1 MTQNSSFE
9 LTDCLPTTAAVGVY
23 RSCAVCG
30 STQYVLNVN
39 VVGDVRAV
47 QIGDNNVVNVP
58 SAPSIGTTL
67 LQTDSD
73 SSNAVSSI
81 NVHVVSDDVRE
92 PKKKLRQRRLP
103 SSSSSS
109 RSNVF
114 VGEMKLLACQSDSS
128 TLEQALDLFH
138 NCITHLHPLRD
149 DGQWDH
155 FDLTAQD
162 LLEKNPDNLACQ
174 TIIYLEKSLALSL
187 QGKLT
192 ESENMIN
199 DSMKNIPQMS
209 GSIRR
214 LLDVLMNCYM
224 CQVSRRKQFLEQA
237 KMFVETAKE
246 KSRGFP
252 PCLAIAIVL
261 YEEGSYKRDFAA
273 TVKRWKKEQAI
284 AEAKEV
290 MARCVEFCC
299 RLDRKQEVYVRKQH
313 IAISRMAI
321 MGLQCETKVSRSE
334 SISTENIKEA
344 KKLLET
350 LESDYYY
357 QTEMQGGRIQRLIAK
372 ADLCYRLGHLAKA
385 EKIGLKALD
394 IAKRLHF
401 NLDVNPLEERLA
413 EIHHQK
419 IIQSPSNVTF
429 REIRGIIDSSS
440 DSSQNSTP
448 YSSEYEEDLSPIS
461 EVFLPKNLAD
471 LVIFS

>member
-1 MTQNSSFE
+1 MAQNSSIE
-9 LTDCLPTTAAVGVY
+9 LNDCLPATAAVGVY

-30 STQYVLNVN
+30 STQYVLKLNVF
-39 VVGDVRAV
+39 GDVRAV
-47 QIGDNNVVNVP
+47 QIGDHNVANVP
-58 SAPSIGTTL
+58 SAPSIGATL

-73 SSNAVSSI
+73 SSNALSSI

-92 PKKKLRQRRLP
+92 PKKKLRKRRSP

-128 TLEQALDLFH
+128 NLEQALDLFH

-162 LLEKNPDNLACQ
+162 LLQKNAHNLACQ

-192 ESENMIN
+192 ESENLIN

-214 LLDVLMNCYM
+214 LLDVLTNCYM
-224 CQVSRRKQFLEQA
+224 CQVSRRKKFLDQA
-237 KMFVETAKE
+237 NMYVRKAKE

-261 YEEGSYKRDFAA
+261 YEEGGYKRDFAA
-273 TVKRWKKEQAI
+273 TVKGWKKEQAI

-290 MARCVEFCC
+290 MERCVELCC
-299 RLDRKQEVYVRKQH
+299 RLDRQEVYVRKQH

-321 MGLQCETKVSRSE
+321 MGLQCEKKVSRSE
-334 SISTENIKEA
+334 SISTKNIKEA
-344 KKLLET
+344 KTLLET
-350 LESDYYY
+350 LESDYYC
-357 QTEMQGGRIQRLIAK
+357 QTEMQGGRIQRLIANV
-372 ADLCYRLGHLAKA
+372 DLCYRLGHLAKA
-385 EKIGLKALD
+385 EQIGRKALE

-413 EIHHQK
+413 EIHQK
-419 IIQSPSNVTF
+419 RSI
-429 REIRGIIDSSS
+429 REIPGIIDSFS
-440 DSSQNSTP
+440 DSSQNSSP

-461 EVFLPKNLAD
+461 EVFLPKNIAD

>member
-9 LTDCLPTTAAVGVY
+9 LNNCLPTTAAVGVY

-30 STQYVLNVN
+30 STQYVLKLNVF
-39 VVGDVRAV
+39 GDVRAV
-47 QIGDNNVVNVP
+47 QIGDHNVANVP
-58 SAPSIGTTL
+58 SAPSIGATL

-92 PKKKLRQRRLP
+92 PKKKLRQRRFP

-128 TLEQALDLFH
+128 NLEQALDLFH

-155 FDLTAQD
+155 FELAAQD
-162 LLEKNPDNLACQ
+162 LLERNADNVACQ

-192 ESENMIN
+192 ESENLIN

-214 LLDVLMNCYM
+214 LLDVLTNCYM
-224 CQVSRRKQFLEQA
+224 CQVSRRKKFLDQA
-237 KMFVETAKE
+237 NMYVRKAKE

-261 YEEGSYKRDFAA
+261 YEEGGYKRDFAA
-273 TVKRWKKEQAI
+273 TVKGWKKEQAI

-290 MARCVEFCC
+290 MERCVELCC
-299 RLDRKQEVYVRKQH
+299 RLDRQEVYVRKQH

-334 SISTENIKEA
+334 SISTKNIKEA
-344 KKLLET
+344 KTLLET
-350 LESDYYY
+350 LESDYYC
-357 QTEMQGGRIQRLIAK
+357 QTEMQGGRIQRLIANV
-372 ADLCYRLGHLAKA
+372 DLCYRLGHLAKA
-385 EKIGLKALD
+385 EQIGRKALE

-413 EIHHQK
+413 EIHQK
-419 IIQSPSNVTF
+419 RSI
-429 REIRGIIDSSS
+429 REIPGIIDSFS
-440 DSSQNSTP
+440 DSSQNSSP

-461 EVFLPKNLAD
+461 EVFLPKNIAD

>member
-1 MTQNSSFE
+1 MAQNSSFE
-9 LTDCLPTTAAVGVY
+9 LNDCLPTTAAVGVY

-30 STQYVLNVN
+30 STQYVLKLNVF
-39 VVGDVRAV
+39 GDVRAV
-47 QIGDNNVVNVP
+47 QIGDHNVANVP
-58 SAPSIGTTL
+58 SAPSIGATL

-92 PKKKLRQRRLP
+92 PKKKLRQRRFP

-128 TLEQALDLFH
+128 NLEQALDLFH

-155 FDLTAQD
+155 FELAAQG
-162 LLEKNPDNLACQ
+162 LLERNADNLACQ

-192 ESENMIN
+192 ESENLIN

-214 LLDVLMNCYM
+214 LLDVLTNCYM
-224 CQVSRRKQFLEQA
+224 CQVSRRKKFLDQA
-237 KMFVETAKE
+237 NMYVRKAKE

-261 YEEGSYKRDFAA
+261 YEEGGYKRDFAA
-273 TVKRWKKEQAI
+273 TVKGWKKEQAI

-290 MARCVEFCC
+290 MERCVELCC
-299 RLDRKQEVYVRKQH
+299 RLDRQEVYVRKQH

-321 MGLQCETKVSRSE
+321 MGLQCETNVSRSE
-334 SISTENIKEA
+334 SISTKNIKEA
-344 KKLLET
+344 KTLLET
-350 LESDYYY
+350 LESDYYC

-372 ADLCYRLGHLAKA
+372 VDLCYRLGHLGKA
-385 EKIGLKALD
+385 EQIGRKALE

-413 EIHHQK
+413 EIHQK
-419 IIQSPSNVTF
+419 RSI
-429 REIRGIIDSSS
+429 REIPGIIDSFS
-440 DSSQNSTP
+440 DSSQNSSP

-461 EVFLPKNLAD
+461 EVFLPKNIAD

>member
-9 LTDCLPTTAAVGVY
+9 LNDCLPTTAAVGVY

-30 STQYVLNVN
+30 STQYVLKLNVF
-39 VVGDVRAV
+39 GDVRAV
-47 QIGDNNVVNVP
+47 QIGDHNVANVR
-58 SAPSIGTTL
+58 SAPSIGATL

-92 PKKKLRQRRLP
+92 PKKKLGQRRLP

-128 TLEQALDLFH
+128 NLEQALDLFH

-155 FDLTAQD
+155 FELAAQG
-162 LLEKNPDNLACQ
+162 LLERNADNLACQ

-192 ESENMIN
+192 ESQNLIN

-214 LLDVLMNCYM
+214 LLDVLTNCYM
-224 CQVSRRKQFLEQA
+224 CQVSRRKKFLDQA
-237 KMFVETAKE
+237 NMYVRKAKE

-261 YEEGSYKRDFAA
+261 YEEGGYKRDFAA
-273 TVKRWKKEQAI
+273 TVKGWKKEQAI
-284 AEAKEV
+284 TEAKEV
-290 MARCVEFCC
+290 MERCVELCC
-299 RLDRKQEVYVRKQH
+299 RLDRQEVYVRKQH

-334 SISTENIKEA
+334 SISTKNIKEA
-344 KKLLET
+344 KTLLET
-350 LESDYYY
+350 LESDYYC
-357 QTEMQGGRIQRLIAK
+357 QTEMQGGRIQRLIANV
-372 ADLCYRLGHLAKA
+372 DLCYRLGHLAKA
-385 EKIGLKALD
+385 EQIGRKALE

-413 EIHHQK
+413 EIHQK
-419 IIQSPSNVTF
+419 RSI
-429 REIRGIIDSSS
+429 REIPGIIDSFS
-440 DSSQNSTP
+440 DSSQNSSP

-461 EVFLPKNLAD
+461 EVFLPKNIAD

>member
-1 MTQNSSFE
+1 M
-9 LTDCLPTTAAVGVY
+9 LK
-23 RSCAVCG
+23 
-30 STQYVLNVN
+30 LNVF
-39 VVGDVRAV
+39 GDVRAV
-47 QIGDNNVVNVP
+47 QIGDHNVANVP
-58 SAPSIGTTL
+58 SAPSIGATL

-73 SSNAVSSI
+73 SSNAVSSL

-92 PKKKLRQRRLP
+92 PKKKLRQRRFP

-128 TLEQALDLFH
+128 NLEQALDLFH

-155 FDLTAQD
+155 FELAAQG
-162 LLEKNPDNLACQ
+162 LLERNADNLACQ

-192 ESENMIN
+192 ESENLIN

-214 LLDVLMNCYM
+214 LLDVLTNCYM
-224 CQVSRRKQFLEQA
+224 CQVSRRKKFLDQA
-237 KMFVETAKE
+237 NMYVRKAKE

-261 YEEGSYKRDFAA
+261 YEEGGYKRDFAA
-273 TVKRWKKEQAI
+273 TVKGWKKEQAI

-290 MARCVEFCC
+290 MERCVELCC
-299 RLDRKQEVYVRKQH
+299 RLDRQEVYVRKQH

-334 SISTENIKEA
+334 SISTKNIKEA
-344 KKLLET
+344 KTLLET
-350 LESDYYY
+350 LESDYYC
-357 QTEMQGGRIQRLIAK
+357 QTEMQGGRIQRLIANV
-372 ADLCYRLGHLAKA
+372 DLCYRLGHLAKA
-385 EKIGLKALD
+385 EQIGRKALE

-413 EIHHQK
+413 EIHQK
-419 IIQSPSNVTF
+419 RSI
-429 REIRGIIDSSS
+429 REIPGIIDSFS
-440 DSSQNSTP
+440 DSSQNSSP

-461 EVFLPKNLAD
+461 EVFLPKNIAD

>member
-1 MTQNSSFE
+1 M
-9 LTDCLPTTAAVGVY
+9 LK
-23 RSCAVCG
+23 
-30 STQYVLNVN
+30 LNVF
-39 VVGDVRAV
+39 GDVRAV
-47 QIGDNNVVNVP
+47 QIGDHNVANVR
-58 SAPSIGTTL
+58 SAPSIGATL

-92 PKKKLRQRRLP
+92 PKKKLGQRRLP

-128 TLEQALDLFH
+128 NLEQALDLFH

-155 FDLTAQD
+155 FELAAQG
-162 LLEKNPDNLACQ
+162 LLERNADNLACQ

-192 ESENMIN
+192 ESENLIN

-214 LLDVLMNCYM
+214 LLDVLTNCYM
-224 CQVSRRKQFLEQA
+224 CQVSRRKKFLDQA
-237 KMFVETAKE
+237 NMYVRKAKE

-261 YEEGSYKRDFAA
+261 YEEGGYKRDFAA
-273 TVKRWKKEQAI
+273 TVKGWKKEQAI
-284 AEAKEV
+284 TEAKEV
-290 MARCVEFCC
+290 MERCVELCC
-299 RLDRKQEVYVRKQH
+299 RLDRQEVYVRKQH

-334 SISTENIKEA
+334 SISTKNIKEA
-344 KKLLET
+344 KTLLET
-350 LESDYYY
+350 LESDYYC
-357 QTEMQGGRIQRLIAK
+357 QTEMQGGRIQRLIANV
-372 ADLCYRLGHLAKA
+372 DLCYRLGHLAKA
-385 EKIGLKALD
+385 EQIGRKALE

-413 EIHHQK
+413 EIHQK
-419 IIQSPSNVTF
+419 RSI
-429 REIRGIIDSSS
+429 REIPGIIDSFS
-440 DSSQNSTP
+440 DSSQNSSP

-461 EVFLPKNLAD
+461 EVFLPKNIAD

>member
-9 LTDCLPTTAAVGVY
+9 LNDCLPTTTSAAVGVY

-30 STQYVLNVN
+30 STQFVLNIN
-39 VVGDVRAV
+39 VSGDVRAV
-47 QIGDNNVVNVP
+47 QIGDHNVVNVP
-58 SAPSIGTTL
+58 SAPSSGATV
-67 LQTDSD
+67 LQSD
-73 SSNAVSSI
+73 PSNAASST
-81 NVHVVSDDVRE
+81 NAHVVSDDVRE
-92 PKKKLRQRRLP
+92 PEKKLRLRRVP
-103 SSSSSS
+103 SSSPSSG
-109 RSNVF
+109 SNVF
-114 VGEMKLLACQSDSS
+114 VGEMKLLASQSDSS
-128 TLEQALDLFH
+128 NLEQALDLFH
-138 NCITHLHPLRD
+138 NCVTHLHPFRD
-149 DGQWDH
+149 DGQWGH
-155 FDLTAQD
+155 FERAAED
-162 LLEKNPDNLACQ
+162 LLKKNADDLACQ
-174 TIIYLEKSLALSL
+174 TIILLEKSLALSL

-192 ESENMIN
+192 ESENLIN
-199 DSMKNIPQMS
+199 DSMKNIPLMS

-214 LLDVLMNCYM
+214 LLDVLTNCYM
-224 CQVSRRKQFLEQA
+224 CQVSRRKKFLDQA
-237 KMFVETAKE
+237 NMYVRKAKE

-273 TVKRWKKEQAI
+273 TVKGWKKEQAI

-290 MARCVEFCC
+290 MERCVEFCC
-299 RLDRKQEVYVRKQH
+299 RLDRQQAVYVRKQH

-321 MGLQCETKVSRSE
+321 MGLQCETRVSRSE
-334 SISTENIKEA
+334 SINTKNIKEA
-344 KKLLET
+344 RTLLET
-350 LESDYYY
+350 LETDYYC

-372 ADLCYRLGHLAKA
+372 VDLCYRLGHLAKA

-413 EIHHQK
+413 EIHQK
-419 IIQSPSNVTF
+419 IIQLPGNATF
-429 REIRGIIDSSS
+429 REIPGIIDSSS

-448 YSSEYEEDLSPIS
+448 YSSEEDLLPIS

>member
-1 MTQNSSFE
+1 MAQNSSFE
-9 LTDCLPTTAAVGVY
+9 LNDCLPTTAAVGVY

-30 STQYVLNVN
+30 STQYVLKLNVF
-39 VVGDVRAV
+39 GDVRAV
-47 QIGDNNVVNVP
+47 QIGDHNVANVP
-58 SAPSIGTTL
+58 SAPSIGATL

-92 PKKKLRQRRLP
+92 PKKKLRQRRFP

-128 TLEQALDLFH
+128 NLEQALDLFH

-155 FDLTAQD
+155 FELAAQG
-162 LLEKNPDNLACQ
+162 LLERNADNLACQ

-192 ESENMIN
+192 ESENLIN

-214 LLDVLMNCYM
+214 LLDVLTNCYM
-224 CQVSRRKQFLEQA
+224 CQVSRRKKFLDQA
-237 KMFVETAKE
+237 NMYVRKAKE

-261 YEEGSYKRDFAA
+261 YEEGGYKRDFAA
-273 TVKRWKKEQAI
+273 TVKGWKKEQAI

-290 MARCVEFCC
+290 MEWCVELCC
-299 RLDRKQEVYVRKQH
+299 RLDRQEVYVRKQH

-334 SISTENIKEA
+334 SISTKNIKEA
-344 KKLLET
+344 KTLLET
-350 LESDYYY
+350 LESDYYC

-372 ADLCYRLGHLAKA
+372 VDLCYRLGHLAKA
-385 EKIGLKALD
+385 EQIGRKALE

-413 EIHHQK
+413 EIHQK
-419 IIQSPSNVTF
+419 RSI
-429 REIRGIIDSSS
+429 REIPGIIDSFS
-440 DSSQNSTP
+440 DSSQNSSP

-461 EVFLPKNLAD
+461 EVFLPKNIAD

>member
-1 MTQNSSFE
+1 MAQNSSFE
-9 LTDCLPTTAAVGVY
+9 LNDCLPTTAAVGVY

-30 STQYVLNVN
+30 STQYVLKLNVF
-39 VVGDVRAV
+39 GDVRAV
-47 QIGDNNVVNVP
+47 QIGDHNVANVA
-58 SAPSIGTTL
+58 SAPSIGATL

-92 PKKKLRQRRLP
+92 PKKKLRQRRFP

-128 TLEQALDLFH
+128 NLEQALDLFH

-155 FDLTAQD
+155 FELAAQG
-162 LLEKNPDNLACQ
+162 LLERNADNLACQ
-174 TIIYLEKSLALSL
+174 IIIYLEKSLALSL

-192 ESENMIN
+192 ESENLIN

-214 LLDVLMNCYM
+214 LLDVLTNCYM
-224 CQVSRRKQFLEQA
+224 CQVSRRKKFLDQA
-237 KMFVETAKE
+237 NMYVRKAKE

-261 YEEGSYKRDFAA
+261 YEEGGYKRDFAA
-273 TVKRWKKEQAI
+273 TVKGWKKEQAI

-290 MARCVEFCC
+290 MERCVELCC
-299 RLDRKQEVYVRKQH
+299 RLDRQEVYVRKQH

-334 SISTENIKEA
+334 SISTKNIKEA
-344 KKLLET
+344 KTLLET
-350 LESDYYY
+350 LESDYYC
-357 QTEMQGGRIQRLIAK
+357 QTEMQGGRIQRLIANV
-372 ADLCYRLGHLAKA
+372 DLCYRLGHLAKA
-385 EKIGLKALD
+385 EQIGRKALE

-413 EIHHQK
+413 EIHQK
-419 IIQSPSNVTF
+419 RSI
-429 REIRGIIDSSS
+429 REIPGIIDSFS
-440 DSSQNSTP
+440 DSSQNSSP

-461 EVFLPKNLAD
+461 EVFLPKNIAD

>member
-1 MTQNSSFE
+1 MAQNSSFE
-9 LTDCLPTTAAVGVY
+9 LNDCLPTTAAVGVY

-30 STQYVLNVN
+30 STQYVLKLNVF
-39 VVGDVRAV
+39 GDVRAV
-47 QIGDNNVVNVP
+47 QIGDHNVANVP
-58 SAPSIGTTL
+58 SAPSIGATL

-92 PKKKLRQRRLP
+92 PKKKLGQRRLR

-128 TLEQALDLFH
+128 NLEQALDLFH

-155 FDLTAQD
+155 FELAAQG
-162 LLEKNPDNLACQ
+162 LLERNADNLACQ
-174 TIIYLEKSLALSL
+174 TIIHLEKSLALSL

-192 ESENMIN
+192 ESENLIN

-214 LLDVLMNCYM
+214 LLDVLMDCYM

-261 YEEGSYKRDFAA
+261 YEEGGYKRDFAA
-273 TVKRWKKEQAI
+273 TVKGWKKEQAI

-290 MARCVEFCC
+290 MERCVELCC
-299 RLDRKQEVYVRKQH
+299 RLDRQQEVYVRKQH

-334 SISTENIKEA
+334 SINKKNIKEA
-344 KKLLET
+344 KILLET
-350 LESDYYY
+350 LESDYYC
-357 QTEMQGGRIQRLIAK
+357 QTEKQGGRIQRLIANV
-372 ADLCYRLGHLAKA
+372 DLCYRLGHLAKA
-385 EKIGLKALD
+385 EKIGRKALE

-413 EIHHQK
+413 EIHQK

-429 REIRGIIDSSS
+429 REIPGIIDSFS
-440 DSSQNSTP
+440 DSSQNSSP

-461 EVFLPKNLAD
+461 EVFLPKNIAD

>member
-9 LTDCLPTTAAVGVY
+9 LNDCLPTTAAVGVY

-30 STQYVLNVN
+30 STQYVLKLNVF
-39 VVGDVRAV
+39 GDVRAV
-47 QIGDNNVVNVP
+47 QIGDHNVANVP
-58 SAPSIGTTL
+58 SAPSSGATL

-92 PKKKLRQRRLP
+92 PKKKLGQRRLP

-128 TLEQALDLFH
+128 NLEQALDLFH

-155 FDLTAQD
+155 FELAAQG
-162 LLEKNPDNLACQ
+162 LLERNADNLACQ

-192 ESENMIN
+192 EAENLIN

-214 LLDVLMNCYM
+214 LLDVLTNCYM
-224 CQVSRRKQFLEQA
+224 CQVSRRKKFLDQA
-237 KMFVETAKE
+237 NMYVRKAKE

-261 YEEGSYKRDFAA
+261 YEEGGYKRDFAA
-273 TVKRWKKEQAI
+273 TVKGWKKEQAI

-290 MARCVEFCC
+290 MERCVELCC
-299 RLDRKQEVYVRKQH
+299 RLDRQEVYVRKQH

-321 MGLQCETKVSRSE
+321 MGLQCEKKVSRSE
-334 SISTENIKEA
+334 SISTKNIKEA
-344 KKLLET
+344 KTLLET
-350 LESDYYY
+350 LESDYYC
-357 QTEMQGGRIQRLIAK
+357 QTEMQGGRIQRLIANV
-372 ADLCYRLGHLAKA
+372 DLCYRLGHLAKA
-385 EKIGLKALD
+385 EQIGRKALE

-413 EIHHQK
+413 EIHQK
-419 IIQSPSNVTF
+419 RSI
-429 REIRGIIDSSS
+429 REIPGIIDSFS
-440 DSSQNSTP
+440 DSSQNSSP

-461 EVFLPKNLAD
+461 EVFLPKNIAD

>member
-1 MTQNSSFE
+1 MAQNSSFE
-9 LTDCLPTTAAVGVY
+9 LNDYLPTTAAVGVY

-30 STQYVLNVN
+30 STQYVLKLNVF
-39 VVGDVRAV
+39 GDVRAV
-47 QIGDNNVVNVP
+47 QIGDHNVANVP
-58 SAPSIGTTL
+58 SAPSIGATL

-92 PKKKLRQRRLP
+92 PKKKLRQRRFP

-114 VGEMKLLACQSDSS
+114 VGEMKLRACQSDSS
-128 TLEQALDLFH
+128 NLEQALDLFH

-155 FDLTAQD
+155 FELAAQG
-162 LLEKNPDNLACQ
+162 LLERNANNLACQ
-174 TIIYLEKSLALSL
+174 TIIHLEKSLALSL

-192 ESENMIN
+192 ESENLID

-214 LLDVLMNCYM
+214 LLDVLTNCYM
-224 CQVSRRKQFLEQA
+224 CQVSRRKKFLDQA
-237 KMFVETAKE
+237 NMYVRKAKE

-261 YEEGSYKRDFAA
+261 YEEGGYKRDFAA
-273 TVKRWKKEQAI
+273 TVKGWKKEQAI

-290 MARCVEFCC
+290 MERCVELCC
-299 RLDRKQEVYVRKQH
+299 RLDRQEVYVRKQH

-334 SISTENIKEA
+334 SISTKNIKEA
-344 KKLLET
+344 KTLLET
-350 LESDYYY
+350 LESDYYC
-357 QTEMQGGRIQRLIAK
+357 QTEMQGGRIQRLIANV
-372 ADLCYRLGHLAKA
+372 DLCYRLGHLAKA
-385 EKIGLKALD
+385 EQIGRKALE

-413 EIHHQK
+413 EIHQK
-419 IIQSPSNVTF
+419 RSI
-429 REIRGIIDSSS
+429 REIPGIIDSFS
-440 DSSQNSTP
+440 DSSQNSSP

-461 EVFLPKNLAD
+461 EVFLPKNIAD

>member
-1 MTQNSSFE
+1 MAQNSSFE
-9 LTDCLPTTAAVGVY
+9 LNDCLPTTAAVGVY

-30 STQYVLNVN
+30 STQYVLKLNVF
-39 VVGDVRAV
+39 GDVRAV
-47 QIGDNNVVNVP
+47 QIGDHNVANVP
-58 SAPSIGTTL
+58 SAPSSGATL

-73 SSNAVSSI
+73 SSNALSSI

-92 PKKKLRQRRLP
+92 PKKKLGKRRLR

-128 TLEQALDLFH
+128 NLEQALDLFH

-162 LLEKNPDNLACQ
+162 LLEKNAHNLACQ

-192 ESENMIN
+192 ESENLIN

-214 LLDVLMNCYM
+214 LLDVLTNCYM
-224 CQVSRRKQFLEQA
+224 CQVSRRKKFLDQA
-237 KMFVETAKE
+237 NMYVRKAKE

-261 YEEGSYKRDFAA
+261 YEEGGYKRDFAA
-273 TVKRWKKEQAI
+273 TVKGWKKEQAI

-290 MARCVEFCC
+290 MERCVELCC
-299 RLDRKQEVYVRKQH
+299 RLDRQEVYVRKQH

-334 SISTENIKEA
+334 SISTKNIKEA
-344 KKLLET
+344 KTLLET
-350 LESDYYY
+350 LESDYYC
-357 QTEMQGGRIQRLIAK
+357 QTEMQGGRIQRLIANV
-372 ADLCYRLGHLAKA
+372 DLCYRLGHLAKA
-385 EKIGLKALD
+385 EQIGRKALE

-413 EIHHQK
+413 EIHQK
-419 IIQSPSNVTF
+419 RSI
-429 REIRGIIDSSS
+429 REIPGIIDSFS
-440 DSSQNSTP
+440 DSSQNSSP

-461 EVFLPKNLAD
+461 EVFLPKNIAD

>member
-9 LTDCLPTTAAVGVY
+9 LNDCLPTTAAVGVY

-30 STQYVLNVN
+30 STQYVLKLNVF
-39 VVGDVRAV
+39 GDVRAV
-47 QIGDNNVVNVP
+47 QIGDHNVANVP
-58 SAPSIGTTL
+58 SAPSIGATL

-92 PKKKLRQRRLP
+92 PKKKLRQRRFP

-114 VGEMKLLACQSDSS
+114 VGEMKLRACQSDSS
-128 TLEQALDLFH
+128 NLEQALDLFH

-155 FDLTAQD
+155 FELAAQG
-162 LLEKNPDNLACQ
+162 LLERNANNLACQ
-174 TIIYLEKSLALSL
+174 TIIHLEKSLALSL

-192 ESENMIN
+192 ESENLIN

-214 LLDVLMNCYM
+214 LLDVLTNCYM
-224 CQVSRRKQFLEQA
+224 CQVSRRKKFLDQA
-237 KMFVETAKE
+237 NMYVRKAKE

-261 YEEGSYKRDFAA
+261 YEEGGYKRDFAA
-273 TVKRWKKEQAI
+273 TVKGWKKEQAI

-290 MARCVEFCC
+290 MERCVELCC
-299 RLDRKQEVYVRKQH
+299 RLDRQEVYVRKQH

-334 SISTENIKEA
+334 SISTKNIKEA
-344 KKLLET
+344 KTLLET
-350 LESDYYY
+350 LESDYYC
-357 QTEMQGGRIQRLIAK
+357 QTEMQGGRIQRLIANV
-372 ADLCYRLGHLAKA
+372 DLCYRLGHLAKA
-385 EKIGLKALD
+385 EQIGRKALE

-413 EIHHQK
+413 EIHQK
-419 IIQSPSNVTF
+419 RSI
-429 REIRGIIDSSS
+429 REIPGIIDSFS
-440 DSSQNSTP
+440 DSSQNSSP

-461 EVFLPKNLAD
+461 EVFLPKNIAD

>member
-1 MTQNSSFE
+1 MAQNSSFE
-9 LTDCLPTTAAVGVY
+9 LNDCLPTTAAVGVY

-30 STQYVLNVN
+30 STQYVLKLNVF
-39 VVGDVRAV
+39 GDVRAV
-47 QIGDNNVVNVP
+47 QIGDHNVANVP
-58 SAPSIGTTL
+58 SAPSIGATL

-92 PKKKLRQRRLP
+92 PKKKLRKRRFP

-128 TLEQALDLFH
+128 NLEQALDLFH
-138 NCITHLHPLRD
+138 YCITHLHPLRD

-155 FDLTAQD
+155 FELAAQG
-162 LLEKNPDNLACQ
+162 LLERNADNLACQ

-192 ESENMIN
+192 ESENLIN
-199 DSMKNIPQMS
+199 NSMKNIPQMS

-224 CQVSRRKQFLEQA
+224 CQVSRRKKFLDQA
-237 KMFVETAKE
+237 NMYVRKAKE

-252 PCLAIAIVL
+252 PCLAVAIVL

-273 TVKRWKKEQAI
+273 TVKGWKKEQAI

-290 MARCVEFCC
+290 MERCVELCC
-299 RLDRKQEVYVRKQH
+299 RLDRQEVYVRKQH

-334 SISTENIKEA
+334 SISTKNIKEA
-344 KKLLET
+344 KTLLET
-350 LESDYYY
+350 LESDYYCE
-357 QTEMQGGRIQRLIAK
+357 TEMQGGRIQRLIANV
-372 ADLCYRLGHLAKA
+372 DLCYRLGHLAKA
-385 EKIGLKALD
+385 EQIGRKALE

-413 EIHHQK
+413 EIHQK
-419 IIQSPSNVTF
+419 RSI
-429 REIRGIIDSSS
+429 REIPGIIDSFS
-440 DSSQNSTP
+440 DSSQNSSP

-461 EVFLPKNLAD
+461 EVFLPKNIAD

>member
-9 LTDCLPTTAAVGVY
+9 WNDCLPTTTTAAVGVY

-30 STQYVLNVN
+30 STQFVLNIN
-39 VVGDVRAV
+39 VSGDVRAV
-47 QIGDNNVVNVP
+47 QIGDHNVVNVP
-58 SAPSIGTTL
+58 SALSSGATV
-67 LQTDSD
+67 LQSD
-73 SSNAVSSI
+73 SSNAASST
-81 NVHVVSDDVRE
+81 NAHVVSDDVRQPE
-92 PKKKLRQRRLP
+92 KKLRLRRVP
-103 SSSSSS
+103 SSSPSSG
-109 RSNVF
+109 SNVF
-114 VGEMKLLACQSDSS
+114 VGEMKLLASQSDSS
-128 TLEQALDLFH
+128 NLEQALDLFH
-138 NCITHLHPLRD
+138 NCITHLHPFRD

-155 FDLTAQD
+155 FECAAED
-162 LLEKNPDNLACQ
+162 LLKKNADDLACQ
-174 TIIYLEKSLALSL
+174 TIILLEKSLALSL

-192 ESENMIN
+192 ESENLIN

-214 LLDVLMNCYM
+214 LLEVLTNCYM
-224 CQVSRRKQFLEQA
+224 CQVSRRKKFLDQA
-237 KMFVETAKE
+237 NTYVRKAKE

-252 PCLAIAIVL
+252 PCLAVAIVL

-273 TVKRWKKEQAI
+273 TVKGWKKEQAI

-290 MARCVEFCC
+290 LERCVEFCC
-299 RLDRKQEVYVRKQH
+299 RLDRQQAVYVRKQH

-321 MGLQCETKVSRSE
+321 MGLQCETRVSRSE
-334 SISTENIKEA
+334 SINTKNIKEA
-344 KKLLET
+344 KILLET
-350 LESDYYY
+350 LESDYYC
-357 QTEMQGGRIQRLIAK
+357 QTEKQGGRIQRLIAK
-372 ADLCYRLGHLAKA
+372 VDLCYRLGHLAKT

-413 EIHHQK
+413 EIHQK
-419 IIQSPSNVTF
+419 IIQSPSNATF
-429 REIRGIIDSSS
+429 REIPGIIDSSS

-448 YSSEYEEDLSPIS
+448 YSSEEDLSPIS

>member
-1 MTQNSSFE
+1 M
-9 LTDCLPTTAAVGVY
+9 LK
-23 RSCAVCG
+23 
-30 STQYVLNVN
+30 LNVF
-39 VVGDVRAV
+39 GDVRAV
-47 QIGDNNVVNVP
+47 QIGDHNVANVP
-58 SAPSIGTTL
+58 SAPSIGATL

-92 PKKKLRQRRLP
+92 PKKKLGQRRLP

-128 TLEQALDLFH
+128 NLEQALDLFH

-155 FDLTAQD
+155 FELAAQG
-162 LLEKNPDNLACQ
+162 LLERNADNLACQ

-192 ESENMIN
+192 ESENLIN

-214 LLDVLMNCYM
+214 LLDVLTNCYM
-224 CQVSRRKQFLEQA
+224 CQVSRRKKFLDQA
-237 KMFVETAKE
+237 NMYVRKAKE

-261 YEEGSYKRDFAA
+261 YEEGGYKRDFAA
-273 TVKRWKKEQAI
+273 TVKGWKKEQAI

-290 MARCVEFCC
+290 MERCVELCC
-299 RLDRKQEVYVRKQH
+299 RLDRQEVYVRKQH

-334 SISTENIKEA
+334 SISTKNIKEA
-344 KKLLET
+344 KTLLET
-350 LESDYYY
+350 LESDYYC
-357 QTEMQGGRIQRLIAK
+357 QTEMQGGRIQRLIANV
-372 ADLCYRLGHLAKA
+372 DLCYRLGHLAKA
-385 EKIGLKALD
+385 EQIGRKALE

-413 EIHHQK
+413 EIHQK
-419 IIQSPSNVTF
+419 RSI
-429 REIRGIIDSSS
+429 REIPGIIDSFS
-440 DSSQNSTP
+440 DSSQNSSP

-461 EVFLPKNLAD
+461 EVFLPKNIAD

>member
-1 MTQNSSFE
+1 MAQNSSFE
-9 LTDCLPTTAAVGVY
+9 LNDCLPTTAAVGVY

-30 STQYVLNVN
+30 STQYVLKLNVF
-39 VVGDVRAV
+39 GDVRAV
-47 QIGDNNVVNVP
+47 QIGDHNVANVP
-58 SAPSIGTTL
+58 SAPSIGATL

-92 PKKKLRQRRLP
+92 PKKKLRQRRFP

-128 TLEQALDLFH
+128 NLEQALDLFH

-155 FDLTAQD
+155 FELAAQG
-162 LLEKNPDNLACQ
+162 LLERNADNLACQ

-192 ESENMIN
+192 ESENLIN

-214 LLDVLMNCYM
+214 LLDVLTNCYM
-224 CQVSRRKQFLEQA
+224 CQVSRRKKFLDQA
-237 KMFVETAKE
+237 NMYVRKAKE

-261 YEEGSYKRDFAA
+261 YEEGGYKRDFAA
-273 TVKRWKKEQAI
+273 TVKGWKKEHAI

-290 MARCVEFCC
+290 MERCVELCC
-299 RLDRKQEVYVRKQH
+299 RLDRQEVYVRKQH

-334 SISTENIKEA
+334 SISTKNIKEA
-344 KKLLET
+344 KTLLET
-350 LESDYYY
+350 LESDYYC
-357 QTEMQGGRIQRLIAK
+357 QTEMQGGRIQRLIANV
-372 ADLCYRLGHLAKA
+372 DLCYRLGHLAKA
-385 EKIGLKALD
+385 EQIGRKALE

-413 EIHHQK
+413 EIHQK
-419 IIQSPSNVTF
+419 RSI
-429 REIRGIIDSSS
+429 REIPGIIDSFS
-440 DSSQNSTP
+440 DSSQNSSP

-461 EVFLPKNLAD
+461 EVFLPKNIAD

>member
-39 VVGDVRAV
+39 VVFDVRAV

-92 PKKKLRQRRLP
+92 PKKKVRQRRLP

-413 EIHHQK
+413 KIHHQK

>member
-1 MTQNSSFE
+1 MAQNSSFE
-9 LTDCLPTTAAVGVY
+9 LNDCLPTTAAVGVY

-30 STQYVLNVN
+30 STQYVLKLNVF
-39 VVGDVRAV
+39 GDVRAV
-47 QIGDNNVVNVP
+47 QIGDHNVANVP
-58 SAPSIGTTL
+58 SAPSSGATL

-73 SSNAVSSI
+73 SSNALSSI

-92 PKKKLRQRRLP
+92 PKKKLRQRRFP

-128 TLEQALDLFH
+128 NLEQALDLFH

-155 FDLTAQD
+155 FELAAKG
-162 LLEKNPDNLACQ
+162 LLERNADNLACQ

-192 ESENMIN
+192 ESENLIN

-214 LLDVLMNCYM
+214 LLDVLTNCYM
-224 CQVSRRKQFLEQA
+224 CQVSRRKKFLDQA
-237 KMFVETAKE
+237 NMYVRKAKE

-261 YEEGSYKRDFAA
+261 YEEGGYKRDFAA
-273 TVKRWKKEQAI
+273 TVKGWKKEQAI

-290 MARCVEFCC
+290 MERCVELCC
-299 RLDRKQEVYVRKQH
+299 RLDRQEVYVRKQH

-334 SISTENIKEA
+334 SISTKNIKEA
-344 KKLLET
+344 KTLLET
-350 LESDYYY
+350 LESDYYC
-357 QTEMQGGRIQRLIAK
+357 QTEMQGGRIQRLIANV
-372 ADLCYRLGHLAKA
+372 DLCYRLGHLAKA
-385 EKIGLKALD
+385 EQIGRKALE

-413 EIHHQK
+413 EIHQK
-419 IIQSPSNVTF
+419 RSI
-429 REIRGIIDSSS
+429 REIPGIIDSFS
-440 DSSQNSTP
+440 DSSQNSSP

-461 EVFLPKNLAD
+461 EVFLPKNIAD

>member
-1 MTQNSSFE
+1 MAQNSSFE
-9 LTDCLPTTAAVGVY
+9 LNDCLPTTAAVGVY

-30 STQYVLNVN
+30 STQYVLKLNVF
-39 VVGDVRAV
+39 GDVRAV
-47 QIGDNNVVNVP
+47 QIGDHNVANVP
-58 SAPSIGTTL
+58 SAPSIGATL

-92 PKKKLRQRRLP
+92 PKKKLRQRRFP

-128 TLEQALDLFH
+128 NLEQALDLFH

-155 FDLTAQD
+155 FELAAQG
-162 LLEKNPDNLACQ
+162 LLERNADNLACQ

-192 ESENMIN
+192 ESENLID

-214 LLDVLMNCYM
+214 LLDVLTNCYM
-224 CQVSRRKQFLEQA
+224 CQVSRRKKFLDQA
-237 KMFVETAKE
+237 NMYVRKAKE

-261 YEEGSYKRDFAA
+261 YEEGGYKRDFAA
-273 TVKRWKKEQAI
+273 TVKGWKKEQAI

-290 MARCVEFCC
+290 MERCVELCC
-299 RLDRKQEVYVRKQH
+299 RLDRQEVYVRKQH

-334 SISTENIKEA
+334 SISTKNIKEA
-344 KKLLET
+344 KTLLET
-350 LESDYYY
+350 LESDYYC
-357 QTEMQGGRIQRLIAK
+357 QTEMQGGRIQRLIANV
-372 ADLCYRLGHLAKA
+372 DLCYRLGHLAKA
-385 EKIGLKALD
+385 EQIGRKALE

-413 EIHHQK
+413 EIHQK
-419 IIQSPSNVTF
+419 RSI
-429 REIRGIIDSSS
+429 REIPGIIDSFS
-440 DSSQNSTP
+440 DSSQNSSP

-461 EVFLPKNLAD
+461 EVFLPKNIAD

>member
-9 LTDCLPTTAAVGVY
+9 LNDCLPTTAAVGVY

-30 STQYVLNVN
+30 STQYVLRLNVF
-39 VVGDVRAV
+39 GDVRAV
-47 QIGDNNVVNVP
+47 QIGDHNVANVP
-58 SAPSIGTTL
+58 SAPSIGATL

-92 PKKKLRQRRLP
+92 PKKKLGQRRLP

-128 TLEQALDLFH
+128 NLEQALDLFH

-155 FDLTAQD
+155 FELAAQG
-162 LLEKNPDNLACQ
+162 LLERNADNLACQ

-192 ESENMIN
+192 ESENLIN

-214 LLDVLMNCYM
+214 LLDVLMDCYM
-224 CQVSRRKQFLEQA
+224 SQVSRRKKFLDQA
-237 KMFVETAKE
+237 NMYVRKAKE

-252 PCLAIAIVL
+252 SCLAIAIVL
-261 YEEGSYKRDFAA
+261 YEEGGYKRDFAA
-273 TVKRWKKEQAI
+273 TVKGWKKEQAI

-290 MARCVEFCC
+290 MERCVELCC
-299 RLDRKQEVYVRKQH
+299 RLDRQEVYVRKQH

-334 SISTENIKEA
+334 SISTKNIKEA
-344 KKLLET
+344 KTLLET
-350 LESDYYY
+350 LESDYYC
-357 QTEMQGGRIQRLIAK
+357 QTEMQGGRIQRLIANV
-372 ADLCYRLGHLAKA
+372 DLCYRLGHLAKA
-385 EKIGLKALD
+385 EQIGRKALE

-413 EIHHQK
+413 EIHQK
-419 IIQSPSNVTF
+419 RSI
-429 REIRGIIDSSS
+429 REIPGIIDSFS
-440 DSSQNSTP
+440 DSSQNSSP

-461 EVFLPKNLAD
+461 GVFLPKNIAD

>member
-1 MTQNSSFE
+1 MAQNSSFE
-9 LTDCLPTTAAVGVY
+9 LNDCLPTTAAVGVY

-30 STQYVLNVN
+30 STQYVLKLNVF
-39 VVGDVRAV
+39 GDVRAV
-47 QIGDNNVVNVP
+47 QIGDHNVANVP
-58 SAPSIGTTL
+58 SAPSIGATL

-92 PKKKLRQRRLP
+92 PKKKLRQRRFP

-128 TLEQALDLFH
+128 NLEQALDLFH

-155 FDLTAQD
+155 FELAAQG
-162 LLEKNPDNLACQ
+162 LLERNADNLACQ

-192 ESENMIN
+192 ESENLIN

-214 LLDVLMNCYM
+214 LLDVLTNCYM
-224 CQVSRRKQFLEQA
+224 CQVSRRKKFLDQA
-237 KMFVETAKE
+237 NMYVRKAKE

-261 YEEGSYKRDFAA
+261 YEEGGYKRDFAA
-273 TVKRWKKEQAI
+273 TVKGWKKEQAI

-290 MARCVEFCC
+290 MERCVELCC
-299 RLDRKQEVYVRKQH
+299 RLDRQEVYVRKQH

-334 SISTENIKEA
+334 SISTKNIKEA
-344 KKLLET
+344 KTLLET
-350 LESDYYY
+350 LESDYYC
-357 QTEMQGGRIQRLIAK
+357 QTEMQGGRIQRLIANV
-372 ADLCYRLGHLAKA
+372 DLCYRLGHLAKA
-385 EKIGLKALD
+385 EQIGRKALE

-413 EIHHQK
+413 EIHQK
-419 IIQSPSNVTF
+419 RSI
-429 REIRGIIDSSS
+429 REIPGIIDSFS
-440 DSSQNSTP
+440 DSSQNSSP

-461 EVFLPKNLAD
+461 EVFLPKNIAD

>member
-1 MTQNSSFE
+1 MAQNSSFQ
-9 LTDCLPTTAAVGVY
+9 LNDCLPTTAAVGVY

-30 STQYVLNVN
+30 STQYVLKLNVF
-39 VVGDVRAV
+39 GDVRAV
-47 QIGDNNVVNVP
+47 QIGDHNVANVP
-58 SAPSIGTTL
+58 SGPSIGATL

-92 PKKKLRQRRLP
+92 PKKKLGQRRLR

-128 TLEQALDLFH
+128 NLEQALDLFH

-155 FDLTAQD
+155 FELAAQG
-162 LLEKNPDNLACQ
+162 LLERNADNLACQ

-192 ESENMIN
+192 ESENLIN

-214 LLDVLMNCYM
+214 LLDVLTNCYM
-224 CQVSRRKQFLEQA
+224 CQVSRRKKFLDQA
-237 KMFVETAKE
+237 NMYVQKAKE

-261 YEEGSYKRDFAA
+261 YEEGGYKRDFAA
-273 TVKRWKKEQAI
+273 TVKGWKKEQAI

-290 MARCVEFCC
+290 MERCVELCC
-299 RLDRKQEVYVRKQH
+299 RLDRQEVYVRKQH

-334 SISTENIKEA
+334 SISTKNIKEA
-344 KKLLET
+344 KTLLET
-350 LESDYYY
+350 LESDYYC
-357 QTEMQGGRIQRLIAK
+357 QTEMQGGRIQRLIANV
-372 ADLCYRLGHLAKA
+372 DLCYRLGHLAKA
-385 EKIGLKALD
+385 EQIGRKALE

-413 EIHHQK
+413 EIHQK
-419 IIQSPSNVTF
+419 RSI
-429 REIRGIIDSSS
+429 REIPGIIDSFS
-440 DSSQNSTP
+440 DSSQNSSP

-461 EVFLPKNLAD
+461 EVFLPKNIAD

>member
-9 LTDCLPTTAAVGVY
+9 LNDCLPTTAAVGVY

-30 STQYVLNVN
+30 STQYVLKLNVF
-39 VVGDVRAV
+39 GDVRAV
-47 QIGDNNVVNVP
+47 QIGDHNVANVR
-58 SAPSIGTTL
+58 SAPSIGATL

-92 PKKKLRQRRLP
+92 PKKKLGQRRLP

-128 TLEQALDLFH
+128 NLEQALDLFH

-155 FDLTAQD
+155 FELAAQG
-162 LLEKNPDNLACQ
+162 LLERNADNLACQ

-192 ESENMIN
+192 ESENLIN

-214 LLDVLMNCYM
+214 LLDVLTNCYM
-224 CQVSRRKQFLEQA
+224 CQVSRRKKFLDQA
-237 KMFVETAKE
+237 NMYVRKAKE

-261 YEEGSYKRDFAA
+261 YEEGGYKRDFAA
-273 TVKRWKKEQAI
+273 TVKGWKKEQAI
-284 AEAKEV
+284 TEAKEV
-290 MARCVEFCC
+290 MERCVELCC
-299 RLDRKQEVYVRKQH
+299 RLDRQEVYVRKQH

-334 SISTENIKEA
+334 SISTKNIKEA
-344 KKLLET
+344 KTLLET
-350 LESDYYY
+350 LESDYYC
-357 QTEMQGGRIQRLIAK
+357 QTEMQGGRIQRLIANV
-372 ADLCYRLGHLAKA
+372 DLCYRLGHLAKA
-385 EKIGLKALD
+385 EQIGRKALE

-413 EIHHQK
+413 EIHQK
-419 IIQSPSNVTF
+419 RSI
-429 REIRGIIDSSS
+429 REIPGIIDSFS
-440 DSSQNSTP
+440 DSSQNSSP

-461 EVFLPKNLAD
+461 EVFLPKNIAD